1 MNMRKEKEIDENI
14 KGEGGRKRLGGL
26 YVNDSE
32 MFMLP

>member
-14 KGEGGRKRLGGL
+14 KGGGGGL